1 MNGIGNKT
9 GLQRKYSLGG
19 SKMEEIIGTLTNPN
33 LALLL
38 SLVFMIGE
46 LISSVLREWKNNQLN
61 KTTTKT
67 EMIGKLGWIVG
78 LVLGYVVALL
88 TGINVMLMIT
98 AVACIGTEL
107 ISILDNLA
115 ELGVKI
121 PLRKYIENEEDRE

>member
-1 MNGIGNKT
+1 
-9 GLQRKYSLGG
+9 
-19 SKMEEIIGTLTNPN
+19 MEEIIGTLTNPN

-46 LISSVLREWKNNQLN
+46 LISSVLREWKNNHLS
-61 KTTTKT
+61 KTTAKT
-67 EMIGKLGWIVG
+67 GIIGKLGWIVG

-107 ISILDNLA
+107 ISFLDNLA

-121 PLRKYIENEEDRE
+121 PLRKYIENGEERE